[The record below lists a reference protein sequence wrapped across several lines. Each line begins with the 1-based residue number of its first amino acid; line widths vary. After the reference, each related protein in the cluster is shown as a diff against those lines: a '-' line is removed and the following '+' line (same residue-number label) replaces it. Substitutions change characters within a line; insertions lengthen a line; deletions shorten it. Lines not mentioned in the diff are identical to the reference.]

1 MHVAPTLRRRGL
13 LAAAA
18 GLPLPFVRAARAQ
31 PPGEPYVMGT
41 LFPMS
46 GPNAEYGEAFT
57 RGAQLALSHI
67 AADTMLRRPV
77 RLQAEDSQAL
87 PQPSVVGMNK
97 LVNVDRAV
105 WVLVSWT
112 ATSKAVAP
120 IGDRAKVI
128 MVNGGAVGPDLAG
141 LSPYFWNVIA
151 LAHLEVPVMVGYLT
165 RQRNVKRVALIYV
178 DDPLGDAIL
187 GQLRAELPKAGAE
200 LVGSFSVPR
209 AAQQF
214 GPVAARVRQTRPDAV
229 YIASFGGQQSQIIK
243 GLRDNGVTQIICSY
257 SAFSIDSVRQLPE
270 AVGALYTTQ
279 KLDFESGDPVTR
291 RFAAEFRARYNQTP
305 VAYHANYYNA
315 AYLFGLLARQV
326 EQRGEEVNGDTL
338 RAAMLR
344 TRSFDLVGG
353 RGTFDEQ
360 GNLMTQMQVNEIRGG
375 GRSEIVQ
382 G

>member
-1 MHVAPTLRRRGL
+1 MTGWVFSRRALMGTV
-13 LAAAA
+13 LAAPA
-18 GLPLPFVRAARAQ
+18 VRVAEAQ
-31 PPGEPYVMGT
+31 ATDPYVMGT

-57 RGAQLALSHI
+57 RGAQLALGHI
-67 AADTMLRRPV
+67 AADTMLRRPI

-97 LVNVDRAV
+97 LVSVDRAV

-112 ATSKAVAP
+112 ATAKAVAP
-120 IGDRAKVI
+120 IGDRARVI
-128 MVNGGAVGPDLAG
+128 MINGGAVGPDLAG

-151 LAHLEVPVMVGYLT
+151 LAHLEVPVMLQYLT
-165 RQRNVKRVALIYV
+165 QRRNVRRVALIYV
-178 DDPLGDAIL
+178 DDPLGEAIL
-187 GQLRAELPKAGAE
+187 GELRTQLPRVNAE
-200 LVGSFSVPR
+200 LVGSFSIPR

-214 GPVAARVRQTRPDAV
+214 GPVAARVRQTRPDAI
-229 YIASFGGQQSQIIK
+229 YIASFGAQQSQIIK

-270 AVGALYTTQ
+270 AEGALFTTQ
-279 KLDFESGDPVTR
+279 KLDFDAGDPVTR
-291 RFAAEFRARYNQTP
+291 RFATDFRARYNAAP
-305 VAYHANYYNA
+305 VAYHANYYNG
-315 AYLFGLLARQV
+315 AYLFGLLAKQV
-326 EQRGEEVNGDTL
+326 EQAGGQVNGESL
-338 RAAMLR
+338 RAAMLA

-360 GNLMTQMQVNEIRGG
+360 GNLMTQMQVNEIRGQQAVV
-375 GRSEIVQ
+375 VQ

>member
-1 MHVAPTLRRRGL
+1 MHAPRFGRRGL
-13 LAAAA
+13 IATGLALPLIRGAAA
-18 GLPLPFVRAARAQ
+18 Q
-31 PPGEPYVMGT
+31 PASGEPYVMGT

-46 GPNAEYGEAFT
+46 GPNGEYGEAFT

-67 AADTMLRRPV
+67 AADNMLRRPV

-151 LAHLEVPVMVGYLT
+151 LAHLEVPVMVDYLVK
-165 RQRNVKRVALIYV
+165 QRNVKRVALIYV

-187 GQLRAELPKAGAE
+187 GQLRADLPKAGAQ
-200 LVGSFSVPR
+200 LAGSFSVPR

-214 GPVAARVRQTRPDAV
+214 GPVVARVRQTRPDAV

-243 GLRDNGVTQIICSY
+243 ALRDNGVTQVICSY

-315 AYLFGLLARQV
+315 AYLFGLLGRQV
-326 EQRGEEVNGDTL
+326 EQAGKEVNGDTL
-338 RAAMLR
+338 REAMLA

-360 GNLMTQMQVNEIRGG
+360 GNLTTQMQVNEIKGG
-375 GRSEIVQ
+375 GTSVIVQ

>member
-326 EQRGEEVNGDTL
+326 EQAGGEVNGDTL
-338 RAAMLR
+338 REAMLR

-360 GNLMTQMQVNEIRGG
+360 GNLMTQMQVNEIKGA

>member
-1 MHVAPTLRRRGL
+1 MNGWTFSRRALMGSVLGAPAIRTAL
-13 LAAAA
+13 
-18 GLPLPFVRAARAQ
+18 AQ
-31 PPGEPYVMGT
+31 PANPYVIGT

-46 GPNAEYGEAFT
+46 GPNAEYGVAFT
-57 RGAQLALSHI
+57 NGASLAVSHMN
-67 AADTMLRRPV
+67 ADTMTRRGV
-77 RLQAEDSQAL
+77 RLQSEDSQAL

-97 LVNVDRAV
+97 LINVDHAV

-112 ATSKAVAP
+112 ASAKAVAP

-128 MVNGGAVGPDLAG
+128 MVNGGGVGPDLSG

-151 LAHLEVPVMVGYLT
+151 LAHLEVPVLLRYLT
-165 RQRNVKRVALIYV
+165 SQRNVRRVALIYV
-178 DDPLGDAIL
+178 DDPLGEAIL
-187 GQLRAELPKAGAE
+187 GQLRTELPKVNAE

-229 YIASFGGQQSQIIK
+229 YIASFGAQQSQIIK

-257 SAFSIDSVRQLPE
+257 SAFSIDSVRTLPE
-270 AVGALYTTQ
+270 AEGAIFTTQ
-279 KLDFESGDPVTR
+279 KLDFDAGDPVTR
-291 RFAAEFRARYNQTP
+291 RFAADYRARFNAAP

-326 EQRGEEVNGDTL
+326 EQAGQEVNGDTL
-338 RAAMLR
+338 RAAMLATR
-344 TRSFDLVGG
+344 TFDLVGG
-353 RGTFDEQ
+353 RGTFDDL
-360 GNLMTQMQVNEIRGG
+360 GNLMTEMQVNEIRGQ
-375 GRSEIVQ
+375 RAVVVQ